1 MININKRVEVTA
13 SAYMPQINGA
23 GSKHYD
29 TKFFITT
36 VSLEIMYLN
45 RYKRRNYLG
54 ILNTFKIVG
63 LK

>member
-1 MININKRVEVTA
+1 MINLNKRVEVTA
-13 SAYMPQINGA
+13 SAYMPQINCA
-23 GSKHYD
+23 VSKHYD

-54 ILNTFKIVG
+54 ILNTFKIAG